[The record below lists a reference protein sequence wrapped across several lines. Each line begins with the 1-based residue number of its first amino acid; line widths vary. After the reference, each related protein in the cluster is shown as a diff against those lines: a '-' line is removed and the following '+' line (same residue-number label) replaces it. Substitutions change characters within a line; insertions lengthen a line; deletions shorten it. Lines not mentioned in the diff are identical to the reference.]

1 MAQSLPAHRHLKL
14 DQGSSAVRVFLS
26 SCPQA
31 ATFTKKLSTAT
42 IPRKRSGRNRSWNTV
57 LPAQRYRGL
66 YKEKRREETGP
77 TYQSDLTSNVI
88 PAAMDIPR
96 GHAMLPLNESD
107 FLDFI
112 FNYFKA
118 EYAPIRS
125 FWSTATADPR
135 QPQRWVNMGHE
146 LQPLTLRAANA
157 QAQKDIDSLT
167 YFTLKWRLDPVFIR
181 GLVIRFAKYE
191 LHERLEKK
199 LFECARLDLMI
210 RKALKE
216 KHLIDALW
224 PSPAPRSEPRELL
237 AQGVQV
243 RRWYGD
249 MFAKYF
255 TVLRSVDE
263 FEVRPEV
270 DQRMKSSSALM
281 LVPFVEHLVDGEAKP
296 IVPIAAR
303 GAGYVSGAAASR
315 SRSDGYGEAE
325 RFEIRFDAPA
335 VVDETFE
342 KSVVRQS
349 HCLKCGTKRDVQV
362 VISVDPSPD
371 GAGGSGN
378 ASITVNTAVLR
389 RLKSSDRHDRRQE
402 AAPAAPQPPQAQPQT
417 QDNDPR
423 PPTPEQKKQ
432 CPRCTFL
439 NHPSLT
445 DCEMCAAPLPS
456 ATVSKP
462 PSPVAPRAKAHAH
475 SASVPAAERLRRE
488 EQRPGMANRHS
499 LSSMLGGI
507 LPFVQGQG
515 QGQQESGGER
525 QWEGTGRGKMPA
537 TQQIDTAP
545 VVATGRRS
553 MEQPGPASKTQPGAP
568 SKRESKRNAP
578 QASATSRP
586 TSSSRREGEEEAHT
600 EPPAPVSEHRPHTPV
615 QHDEQP
621 LTLSR
626 APEMAMMP
634 LSPPPHSSPTS
645 EGGYR
650 RQVPAG
656 LPSHLMDET
665 YIPASPGLPL
675 ADDEDEEDGWADLRR
690 RESER
695 SGKGDEGDSDEEGE
709 DRGGLVDLDAVAR
722 EEMGVWGDRDEE

>member
-1 MAQSLPAHRHLKL
+1 
-14 DQGSSAVRVFLS
+14 
-26 SCPQA
+26 
-31 ATFTKKLSTAT
+31 
-42 IPRKRSGRNRSWNTV
+42 
-57 LPAQRYRGL
+57 
-66 YKEKRREETGP
+66 
-77 TYQSDLTSNVI
+77 
-88 PAAMDIPR
+88 MDIPR
-96 GHAMLPLNESD
+96 GHAMLPLTEPD

-112 FNYFKA
+112 SNYFKA

-135 QPQRWVNMGHE
+135 QPQRWINMGHE

-157 QAQKDIDSLT
+157 QAQKDLDSLT

-224 PSPAPRSEPRELL
+224 PSPAPRSEARELL

-255 TVLRSVDE
+255 TVLRSVEE

-296 IVPIAAR
+296 IIPIAAR
-303 GAGYVSGAAASR
+303 GAGYVSASAAGR
-315 SRSDGYGEAE
+315 SGSDGYGEAE

-335 VVDETFE
+335 VVEETFE
-342 KSVVRQS
+342 RSVVRQCQ
-349 HCLKCGTKRDVQV
+349 CLKCGTKRDVQI

-371 GAGGSGN
+371 GGVGGSGN
-378 ASITVNTAVLR
+378 ASITANTAVLR

-402 AAPAAPQPPQAQPQT
+402 AASAPPQPPQAQPQI

-439 NHPSLT
+439 NHASLA

-456 ATVSKP
+456 TTVSLP
-462 PSPVAPRAKAHAH
+462 PSPVAVRMKAHAH
-475 SASVPAAERLRRE
+475 SASVPAAHASTAAERLRRE

-507 LPFVQGQG
+507 LPFVQGQVQG
-515 QGQQESGGER
+515 QGQQEGESER
-525 QWEGTGRGKMPA
+525 QGNIKGRGKVPA
-537 TQQIDTAP
+537 TQQVDAASASASAA
-545 VVATGRRS
+545 ATGRRS
-553 MEQPGPASKTQPGAP
+553 TEHRGPASSVAAAAVSEPPPTTRKPGMR
-568 SKRESKRNAP
+568 KAP
-578 QASATSRP
+578 QHTTTTTTTTTHGTSASP
-586 TSSSRREGEEEAHT
+586 PRRRGEEEGEEAHT
-600 EPPAPVSEHRPHTPV
+600 EPPAAPISDHRPHTPPSQV
-615 QHDEQP
+615 EEMQ
-621 LTLSR
+621 LSR

-634 LSPPPHSSPTS
+634 LPPPPHSSPNS
-645 EGGYR
+645 EGTYR

-656 LPSHLMDET
+656 LPSHLMDES

-675 ADDEDEEDGWADLRR
+675 VDDEVEEDGWADLRR
-690 RESER
+690 RESGR
-695 SGKGDEGDSDEEGE
+695 SGKGDGGSSDEGEG
-709 DRGGLVDLDAVAR
+709 RGGLVDLDAVAR
-722 EEMGVWGDRDEE
+722 EEMGVWGGGDED

>member
-1 MAQSLPAHRHLKL
+1 
-14 DQGSSAVRVFLS
+14 
-26 SCPQA
+26 
-31 ATFTKKLSTAT
+31 
-42 IPRKRSGRNRSWNTV
+42 
-57 LPAQRYRGL
+57 
-66 YKEKRREETGP
+66 
-77 TYQSDLTSNVI
+77 
-88 PAAMDIPR
+88 MDIPR

-157 QAQKDIDSLT
+157 QAQKDLDSLT

-303 GAGYVSGAAASR
+303 GAGYVSGSAASGLGR
-315 SRSDGYGEAE
+315 SGSDGYGEAE

-335 VVDETFE
+335 VVEETFE
-342 KSVVRQS
+342 KSVVRQRQ
-349 HCLKCGTKRDVQV
+349 CLKCGTKRDVQV
-362 VISVDPSPD
+362 VISVDPSAD

-378 ASITVNTAVLR
+378 ASITANTAVLR
-389 RLKSSDRHDRRQE
+389 RLQSSDRHDRRQE
-402 AAPAAPQPPQAQPQT
+402 AAAAPSWPPQARPQT
-417 QDNDPR
+417 RDNNAQ

-439 NHPSLT
+439 NHASLT

-456 ATVSKP
+456 TTVSLP

-488 EQRPGMANRHS
+488 EQRPGLANRHS
-499 LSSMLGGI
+499 LSSTLFSI

-515 QGQQESGGER
+515 Q
-525 QWEGTGRGKMPA
+525 EGKEVAKGTERGKVLA
-537 TQQIDTAP
+537 TQQVDAASAA
-545 VVATGRRS
+545 ATGREAGSRGRS
-553 MEQPGPASKTQPGAP
+553 GEQAGGAEAASTPETQRGVPAKREGGKRKALQHTTTTTTTTHPVPASSSEEGAEADP
-568 SKRESKRNAP
+568 TAP
-578 QASATSRP
+578 YVPQ
-586 TSSSRREGEEEAHT
+586 G
-600 EPPAPVSEHRPHTPV
+600 HRPRTPP
-615 QHDEQP
+615 QP
-621 LTLSR
+621 DHPQLELSR

-634 LSPPPHSSPTS
+634 LTPSPSTPHQ
-645 EGGYR
+645 R

-656 LPSHLMDET
+656 LPSHLMDES
-665 YIPASPGLPL
+665 YVPSSPGLPL
-675 ADDEDEEDGWADLRR
+675 EDEGVEEDGWADLRR

-695 SGKGDEGDSDEEGE
+695 SDKGGEEGDREEE
-709 DRGGLVDLDAVAR
+709 RGLVDLDAVAR
-722 EEMGVWGDRDEE
+722 EEMGVWGDRDED